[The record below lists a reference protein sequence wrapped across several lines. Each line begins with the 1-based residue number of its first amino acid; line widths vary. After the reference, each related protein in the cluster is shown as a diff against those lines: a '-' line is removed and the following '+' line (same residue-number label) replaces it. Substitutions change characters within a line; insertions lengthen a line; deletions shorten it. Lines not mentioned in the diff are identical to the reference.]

1 MKPIFVRTISGLIY
15 AAVLIGCIL
24 WCKYSFLALMLFFA
38 ATLTYEFLRLTMGRE
53 YFFSQIL
60 TMVTSATFVALIW
73 AVRTFPSL
81 PAEFAFLILFPI
93 LVIMVNSLY
102 VRDKTDFGKFANIYA
117 SFVYIALPVSMFN
130 YLVIDGDGN
139 YNGLILVLFMVLV
152 WMSDVGAY
160 VFGMSFGQKYG
171 KKLFESISP
180 KKSWIG
186 FWGGMFVAILVSLIF
201 CFTGV
206 WKIAGAE
213 YISWYHSIILAV
225 LMNIAGVYGDLF
237 ESQWKR
243 HYAVKDS
250 GKLIPGHGG
259 LLDRLDSTLFAVP
272 VGMLYINLL
281 LYIIS

>member
-1 MKPIFVRTISGLIY
+1 
-15 AAVLIGCIL
+15 
-24 WCKYSFLALMLFFA
+24 
-38 ATLTYEFLRLTMGRE
+38 
-53 YFFSQIL
+53 
-60 TMVTSATFVALIW
+60 
-73 AVRTFPSL
+73 
-81 PAEFAFLILFPI
+81 
-93 LVIMVNSLY
+93 
-102 VRDKTDFGKFANIYA
+102 
-117 SFVYIALPVSMFN
+117 MFN

-139 YNGLILVLFMVLV
+139 YSGLILVLFMVLV